1 MGEPPS
7 LTQMMGRRS
16 LHPAPL
22 HPDPADP
29 PSRRSNVGGE
39 SGRMRGGRGK
49 NFAIQTRNRSS
60 GKLRQQRGP
69 PPQGGC
75 KSPGSE
81 TCDQRGGSLSYPNR
95 KAEWTGR
102 GPTPAK
108 FRTQSRNA
116 TPRGG
121 KGDRVPDKLAIRPPL
136 FYKEQKNA
144 QVPRAIS

>member
-7 LTQMMGRRS
+7 LTQLMGRRS

-60 GKLRQQRGP
+60 GKLRLQRGAP
-69 PPQGGC
+69 PPPGGC

-81 TCDQRGGSLSYPNR
+81 TYNQKGRDPFLSKPKGGVDR
-95 KAEWTGR
+95 KGTHPGKVSNPESKCKPPGGARESTEQ
-102 GPTPAK
+102 ACK
-108 FRTQSRNA
+108 QA
-116 TPRGG
+116 TP
-121 KGDRVPDKLAIRPPL
+121 LL
-136 FYKEQKNA
+136 
-144 QVPRAIS
+144 